1 MGDVISAILLL
12 VFVLLFLGLCFGAA
26 YWIAVL
32 ASRWIWKPKSS
43 NWKSAGFICTLLASF
58 LVIVGTIL
66 WIIISNMSFA
76 R

>member
-1 MGDVISAILLL
+1 
-12 VFVLLFLGLCFGAA
+12 
-26 YWIAVL
+26 
-32 ASRWIWKPKSS
+32 
-43 NWKSAGFICTLLASF
+43 LLASF